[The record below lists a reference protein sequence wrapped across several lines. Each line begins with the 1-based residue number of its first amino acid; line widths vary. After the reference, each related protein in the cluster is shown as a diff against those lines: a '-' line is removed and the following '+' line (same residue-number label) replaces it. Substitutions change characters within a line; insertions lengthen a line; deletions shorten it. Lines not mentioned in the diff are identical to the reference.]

1 MSDLEK
7 RFHKA
12 MIGIY
17 EEAKKNGYTPSYFLR
32 MIADHGAVETARQL
46 VNSEKPSDG
55 FTRLY
60 LRGRLDLSVEAL
72 IEKPDWWPLFTK
84 SEREKAK
91 KRLVENGCP
100 AGD

>member
-17 EEAKKNGYTPSYFLR
+17 EEAKKNGYTP
-32 MIADHGAVETARQL
+32 
-46 VNSEKPSDG
+46 
-55 FTRLY
+55 
-60 LRGRLDLSVEAL
+60 VEAL
-72 IEKPDWWPLFTK
+72 IQKPDWWPLFTK